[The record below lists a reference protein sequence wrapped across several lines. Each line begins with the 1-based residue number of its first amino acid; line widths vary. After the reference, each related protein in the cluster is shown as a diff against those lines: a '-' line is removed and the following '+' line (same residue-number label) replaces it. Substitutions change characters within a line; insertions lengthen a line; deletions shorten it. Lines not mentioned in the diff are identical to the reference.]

1 MRLNMILAFLV
12 LTSALGCA
20 VPDRIREIQPPDQ
33 PPLQR
38 LEQHLDYQDPDAGQ
52 PDYIVE

>member
-1 MRLNMILAFLV
+1 MRLKTILAFLV

-20 VPDRIREIQPPDQ
+20 VPDRIREIQPPEQ
-33 PPLQR
+33 PPLPQ
-38 LEQHLDYQDPDAGQ
+38 LEQHLDYQDPDAGE